1 MSSTFQRT
9 FQHLAAA
16 NNTLHGPPPLIPA
29 PSVQVPQPTALPAPA
44 PSAPAPSAPAPSAPA
59 PTRGKPKLVH
69 GGYIYVYHKDRS
81 NGNIAW
87 RCEQYS
93 KPASTRCSAAAVTTG
108 KSSLSTLEYA
118 RDHNHTP
125 SSGRVGAYK
134 TVASGD
140 RTAKPHK
147 IVLNN
152 LQNVTDRA
160 GTGSTRTTNA
170 LESFHHSFNSLL
182 S

>member
-29 PSVQVPQPTALPAPA
+29 PSVQVPQPTAPPAPA

-59 PTRGKPKLVH
+59 PSATAPTPPSQLEFINSTRGKPKLVH

-93 KPASTRCSAAAVTTG
+93 KRASTRCSAAAVTTG
-108 KSSLSTLEYA
+108 KSSSSTLC
-118 RDHNHTP
+118 
-125 SSGRVGAYK
+125 
-134 TVASGD
+134 
-140 RTAKPHK
+140 
-147 IVLNN
+147 
-152 LQNVTDRA
+152 
-160 GTGSTRTTNA
+160 
-170 LESFHHSFNSLL
+170 
-182 S
+182 

>member
-29 PSVQVPQPTALPAPA
+29 PSVQVPQPTAPPAPA
-44 PSAPAPSAPAPSAPA
+44 PSAPAPSATAPTPPSQLEFINS
-59 PTRGKPKLVH
+59 TRGKPKLVH

-108 KSSLSTLEYA
+108 KSSSYA

-125 SSGRVGAYK
+125 SSGRIGAYKVKNNLK
-134 TVASGD
+134 TVASQD

-152 LQNVTDRA
+152 LQNVTRQ
-160 GTGSTRTTNA
+160 
-170 LESFHHSFNSLL
+170 NS
-182 S
+182 